1 MSVDDGDKEYPVGY
15 GKPPAEHR
23 FRKGQS
29 GNPKGRP
36 RKQNKQPETLGFRD
50 MPLAGYLEKEAFRPL
65 TLMENGKSIEIPAS
79 QAILRSIMVDGV
91 KGNRLAKKQAYQ
103 LLRQE
108 EKAVEDRVL
117 KNFLYYEEL
126 KSEYEK
132 VLAKYAEKG
141 IEPPRLYPHPDDILL
156 DRAKLKVYVL
166 GPLNKD
172 SATPYERGALLRDI
186 YYAYSVL
193 EEKTGKVSTVE
204 IDGLTGSSWTVIAM
218 STEHALP
225 PSYQRD
231 EDATLGFYL
240 RLQSLTKKQL
250 RQKISNLFKQMEALP
265 KSVEEQIEAQKRAM
279 NAAAHINEALGM
291 GLGDFARM
299 HEGLHPLDHS
309 KE

>member
-1 MSVDDGDKEYPVGY
+1 MSVDDGDQEYPVGY

-36 RKQNKQPETLGFRD
+36 KKQKKQPETVGFRD
-50 MPLAGYLEKEAFRPL
+50 TPLAGYVEQEAFRPL
-65 TLMENGKSIEIPAS
+65 TLMENGKSIEMPAS

-126 KSEYEK
+126 KSEYEE

-172 SATPYERGALLRDI
+172 AATPYERCTLLRDI

-193 EEKTGKVSTVE
+193 EEKTGKVSTLE
-204 IDGLTGSSWTVIAM
+204 IDGLTGCSWTVIAM
-218 STEHALP
+218 STERALP

-231 EDATLGFYL
+231 EDATMGFCLG
-240 RLQSLTKKQL
+240 LQSLTKKQL
-250 RQKISNLFKQMEALP
+250 RQKIKDMLKQMEALP
-265 KSVEEQIEAQKRAM
+265 KSVDEQIEAQKRAM
-279 NAAAHINEALGM
+279 NAAAHIGEALEM
-291 GLGDFARM
+291 GLADFEKMQQRLRPM
-299 HEGLHPLDHS
+299 GRGE
-309 KE
+309 K